1 MLPTLDARL
10 SAAAELVRP
19 GEPVAD
25 IGCDHGK
32 LTAVLAA
39 SGKYPKVIGADLRP
53 GPLAKAEQT
62 LEYAGCKDR
71 AELRLG
77 DGLSVLS
84 PGEVSTIVLAGVS
97 AQTTWEIIEKAP
109 WVSAPGGPRLVMV
122 PATRHSDLRRWLWEH
137 GFAFAADRPVQAA
150 GRWYAVM
157 AAEYTGEVKTPTFQE
172 CLFGL
177 TGQWPEGEGYAAW
190 QKAKLPRLRLG
201 VPDGTELAK
210 EMDELI
216 KGGEQSMT
224 TVQQIYE
231 EMQRI
236 APLALAE
243 SWDNPGLL
251 VDCGGEVSRVLVT
264 LDITPEVVEEAARK
278 GCGLIV
284 SHHPVIFSP
293 LKKLSGQDVAFQLV
307 KNGISAICMHTNLDA
322 AEGGVNEVL
331 AGIFGMREMEAFA
344 EGCGRVGSIEPV
356 TVPELAKKAQKELAS
371 RCNQPF
377 NGPAVQ
383 VKFADT
389 GKTVRRLA
397 VISGAGGS
405 LFEDAIARGADCL
418 LTGEANHHHAID
430 AKRLGLSL
438 IAAGHYATEFPVTA
452 AVAEKLR
459 TAFPELEVLVS
470 EDARDPYT
478 YL

>member
-97 AQTTWEIIEKAP
+97 AQTT
-109 WVSAPGGPRLVMV
+109 
-122 PATRHSDLRRWLWEH
+122 RHSDLRRWLWEH
-137 GFAFAADRPVQAA
+137 GFAFVADRPVQAA

-216 KGGEQSMT
+216 KG
-224 TVQQIYE
+224 
-231 EMQRI
+231 
-236 APLALAE
+236 E
-243 SWDNPGLL
+243 S
-251 VDCGGEVSRVLVT
+251 
-264 LDITPEVVEEAARK
+264 
-278 GCGLIV
+278 
-284 SHHPVIFSP
+284 
-293 LKKLSGQDVAFQLV
+293 
-307 KNGISAICMHTNLDA
+307 
-322 AEGGVNEVL
+322 
-331 AGIFGMREMEAFA
+331 
-344 EGCGRVGSIEPV
+344 
-356 TVPELAKKAQKELAS
+356 KA
-371 RCNQPF
+371 
-377 NGPAVQ
+377 
-383 VKFADT
+383 
-389 GKTVRRLA
+389 
-397 VISGAGGS
+397 
-405 LFEDAIARGADCL
+405 
-418 LTGEANHHHAID
+418 
-430 AKRLGLSL
+430 
-438 IAAGHYATEFPVTA
+438 
-452 AVAEKLR
+452 
-459 TAFPELEVLVS
+459 
-470 EDARDPYT
+470 
-478 YL
+478 

>member
-62 LEYAGCKDR
+62 LECAGCKDR

-157 AAEYTGEVKTPTFQE
+157 AAEYTGQVKTPTFQE

-307 KNGISAICMHTNLDA
+307 KSGISAICMHTNLDA

-405 LFEDAIARGADCL
+405 LFEDAIAQGADCL

>member
-39 SGKYPKVIGADLRP
+39 SGRYPKVIGADLRP

-137 GFAFAADRPVQAA
+137 GFALAADRPVQAA

-157 AAEYTGEVKTPTFQE
+157 AAEYTGQVKTPTFQE

-307 KNGISAICMHTNLDA
+307 KSGISAICMHTNLDA

-405 LFEDAIARGADCL
+405 LFEDAIAQGADCL